1 MKKEH
6 VYFFLCKIEDEVRTM
21 AQKGR
26 PQGGKNRNGSK
37 EDKLRIVRRYFYE
50 NIGEG
55 FSKRR
60 KYFQRYAPQL
70 DKKIFGAW

>member
-26 PQGGKNRNGSK
+26 PQGGKNRNWSK
-37 EDKLRIVRRYFYE
+37 EDKLRIVR
-50 NIGEG
+50 
-55 FSKRR
+55 
-60 KYFQRYAPQL
+60 
-70 DKKIFGAW
+70 